1 MDTYNYKYT
10 YFKDGGAV
18 LQIREIRVR
27 DILRYFAVPLLLYG
41 VIWSLFALTLRL
53 LPGLHFLIPLAVAL
67 IFSYLLLR
75 NFLIGC
81 VLLYKALAP
90 MSLRDRCRFE
100 PSCSTYMVMA
110 LKKYGALRGFIKGI
124 RRITRCHPPN
134 GGIDLP

>member
-1 MDTYNYKYT
+1 M
-10 YFKDGGAV
+10 

-27 DILRYFAVPLLLYG
+27 DILRYFVVPLLLYG
-41 VIWSLFALTLRL
+41 VIWLLFALTLRL
-53 LPGLHFLIPLAVAL
+53 LPDLHFLIPLIAAL
-67 IFSYLLLR
+67 ILSYLLLR

-90 MSLRDRCRFE
+90 MSVRDRCRFE

-110 LKKYGALRGFIKGI
+110 LKKYGAFRGFIKGI